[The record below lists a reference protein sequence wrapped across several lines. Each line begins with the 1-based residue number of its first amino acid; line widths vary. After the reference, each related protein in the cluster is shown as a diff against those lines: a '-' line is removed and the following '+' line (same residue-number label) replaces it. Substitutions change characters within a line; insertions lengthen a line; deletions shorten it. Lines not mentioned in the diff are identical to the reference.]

1 MNSSAPVETHP
12 DDAVEAN
19 SRITGSM
26 GAVLLVAL
34 AAEGATVLLHVRGV
48 LSAHVFIGMLLVP
61 PVLVKLGSTG
71 YRIVG
76 YYRGD
81 PRFVARGAP
90 PILLRVLGPFV
101 ALTTVAVLATGVAEL
116 LIGPSG
122 PLGALHKLSFIA
134 WFAAMTVHV
143 LGHLVETPRLAFA
156 DWRRRTRG
164 VPGAS
169 SRRLLVVAT
178 LVAGALLGCW
188 SLSWIGSAWT
198 HTGRH

>member
-1 MNSSAPVETHP
+1 LTSRAPVEAHP

-34 AAEGATVLLHVRGV
+34 AAEGATVVLHVRGV

-61 PVLVKLGSTG
+61 PVLVKLASTG

-90 PILLRVLGPFV
+90 PLLLRVLGPFV
-101 ALTTVAVLATGVAEL
+101 ALTTLAVIATGLFDL
-116 LIGPSG
+116 LFGPSR

-134 WFAAMTVHV
+134 WFAAMTIHV
-143 LGHLVETPRLAFA
+143 LGHFLETPKLASA
-156 DWRRRTRG
+156 DWRRRTG
-164 VPGAS
+164 LPGAS
-169 SRRLLVVAT
+169 GRRLLVVAT
-178 LVAGALLGCW
+178 VAASVLLGWW
-188 SLSWIGSAWT
+188 SLSWIGSSWT
-198 HTGRH
+198 QTGHR